1 MKILVT
7 GGLGYIGSNLTL
19 ELLNRGYKVFVLDNL
34 SNSSINTK
42 KKIIKLSKKNFFFKN
57 ADCKN
62 KNDLRQ
68 IFKRFKPNVV
78 IHLAGLKS
86 VSESMSKPEV
96 YYKENFL
103 SASTILQLML
113 EYKVKKMIFSS
124 SATVYGE
131 PKYLPLDEKHE
142 TNPNNPYGWSKLM
155 IEDYLKNFCFL
166 NKDFS
171 IVSLRYFNPVGS
183 DKSGILRDNPKFPN
197 NLFPRV
203 LNFCSGKIKYLPIYG
218 NNYPTKDGTAIRDY
232 IHILDLVDAH
242 IQMIKFLKI
251 NKKYEVFNVGTSR
264 GYTVIEIIN
273 NFMNKNKIKIKTKIM
288 KKRKGDVAKMYAS
301 VKKIY
306 RSIGWKSKYSLDDM
320 CQL

>member
-1 MKILVT
+1 MKILIT

-19 ELLNRGYKVFVLDNL
+19 ELLNRDYKVFVLDNL
-34 SNSSINTK
+34 SNSSISTK
-42 KKIIKLSKKNFFFKN
+42 KKITKLSKKNFFFKK

-62 KNDLRQ
+62 KNHVTQ
-68 IFKRFKPNVV
+68 IFKKFKPDAV

-103 SASTILQLML
+103 SAFTILQAMKKF
-113 EYKVKKMIFSS
+113 KVKKMIFSS

-142 TNPNNPYGWSKLM
+142 TKPNNPYGWSKLM
-155 IEDYLKNFCFL
+155 IEDYLKNFCK
-166 NKDFS
+166 NSKDFS
-171 IVSLRYFNPVGS
+171 IVSLRYFNPVGA
-183 DKSGILRDNPKFPN
+183 DKSGKLRDNPKFPN
-197 NLFPRV
+197 NLFPRI
-203 LNFCSGKIKYLPIYG
+203 LNFCIGKIKYLPIYG
-218 NNYPTKDGTAIRDY
+218 NDYPTKDGTAIRDY

-242 IQMIKFLKI
+242 IQMIKFLK
-251 NKKYEVFNVGTSR
+251 KKKFEIFNVGTGR
-264 GYTVIEIIN
+264 GYTVIEVLN
-273 NFMNKNKIKIKTKIM
+273 NFMKKNKIKIKTKMM
-288 KKRKGDVAKMYAS
+288 KKRKGDIAKMHAS

-306 RSIGWKSKYSLDDM
+306 QTIGWKSKYNLNDM